1 MDASAETPAGG
12 GASAAAK
19 SSRRTVAARGKTLKT
34 GHAAE
39 TFRGRARR
47 LAAYV
52 VGSAR
57 AAGDRW

>member
-12 GASAAAK
+12 GE
-19 SSRRTVAARGKTLKT
+19 RRGEIVETHGRRAGKTLKT

-47 LAAYV
+47 PAAYV

>member
-1 MDASAETPAGG
+1 MDASAETPAG

-47 LAAYV
+47 PAAYV